1 MSLQGILRTCT
12 WSYWTCSTCW
22 YSHLR
27 LAHGCTC
34 TSPHPRC
41 SLVCT
46 GRRYFSVTTGLS
58 DCSDRKGYQK
68 PNSRVD
74 MLSQQLAL
82 QCPSHYHPFKR
93 ATWKCPYHLTPSPT
107 VSQTVVSAG
116 AEVARKRAG
125 PMPTRHVIENSS
137 VAQKPAAPRDVGASN
152 KFLEVYILG
161 KHIGSGAY
169 GQVQLVVERA
179 TGQCA
184 AVKLLPK
191 IRGKLSKVLLAS
203 CLRYLS
209 STHALSQAAKQFQP
223 SESYWICRRR
233 Q

>member
-1 MSLQGILRTCT
+1 
-12 WSYWTCSTCW
+12 
-22 YSHLR
+22 
-27 LAHGCTC
+27 
-34 TSPHPRC
+34 
-41 SLVCT
+41 
-46 GRRYFSVTTGLS
+46 
-58 DCSDRKGYQK
+58 
-68 PNSRVD
+68 

-82 QCPSHYHPFKR
+82 QCPSHCHPFKR
-93 ATWKCPYHLTPSPT
+93 TIWKGPHHVIPSPT

-125 PMPTRHVIENSS
+125 PMPTRQIIENSS
-137 VAQKPAAPRDVGASN
+137 TAQKPSAPKHVGASN

-191 IRGKLSKVLLAS
+191 TRGKLSKVLFARVLH
-203 CLRYLS
+203 CL
-209 STHALSQAAKQFQP
+209 P
-223 SESYWICRRR
+223 SICTLPQRLPSFSVLKCVVSPLGAIAFAGENHEEDQERSR
-233 Q
+233 SHGDNTGM